1 MPKWTQPVQ
10 DLLLQST
17 APPTFNGFVETK
29 MALHSHS
36 FEQLSFIF
44 VKKVSPA
51 KYVFPS
57 KKQVGGAHIW
67 DEVQAVEPS
76 GRILH

>member
-1 MPKWTQPVQ
+1 MH

-17 APPTFNGFVETK
+17 APPTFKGSVETK

-36 FEQLSFIF
+36 FEQLSLIF

-57 KKQVGGAHIW
+57 RIQVGGEHIW

>member
-1 MPKWTQPVQ
+1 MPKWTQPVH

-17 APPTFNGFVETK
+17 APPTFIGFVETK
-29 MALHSHS
+29 MALHSHW
-36 FEQLSFIF
+36 FEQPSFIF

-57 KKQVGGAHIW
+57 KKQVGGAHW